1 MKEKSLGISQSLV
14 GATMWGASSVAINSL
29 FSITAIPYIVLLFFR
44 LLLSSLI
51 LFVFIRPHFDKRAL
65 FSISIFGV
73 IGLFAAQLT
82 YLAAIY
88 YSNATTATVLQYLF
102 MPMVVIYDLLR
113 KNRSTTLILVISI
126 TFSFFGLIL
135 LSVNFYSTGSLFVV
149 SPVGLFFG
157 LMAAVSGAFYTIY
170 ARVLVKKEGFE
181 PTISMGFLFACIPV
195 TIFGLYPSIRYISTL
210 SAMPLGS
217 ILTIAGLI
225 LFVVIVGT
233 VGAFYLY
240 IKSMKHINSSDAS
253 VTASMEPI
261 SAAIFSV
268 LILDIFLTGIQYLG
282 AAIIILSI
290 FFIQIDSSRNR

>member
-29 FSITAIPYIVLLFFR
+29 FSITAMPYIVLLFFR

-51 LFVFIRPHFDKRAL
+51 LFVFIRPHFNKRAL
-65 FSISIFGV
+65 LSISIFGV

-82 YLAAIY
+82 YLAAIF

-113 KNRSTTLILVISI
+113 KNRPTTLILVISI

-149 SPVGLFFG
+149 SPTGLFFG

-181 PTISMGFLFACIPV
+181 PTISLGFLFACIPV
-195 TIFGLYPSIRYISTL
+195 TIFGLYPSVRYISTL
-210 SAMPLGS
+210 SSMPLGS

>member
-1 MKEKSLGISQSLV
+1 MKEKTLGISQSLV
-14 GATMWGASSVAINSL
+14 GATMWGASSVAINFL
-29 FSITAIPYIVLLFFR
+29 FSITSMPYIVLLFFR

-51 LFVFIRPHFDKRAL
+51 LLVFIRPNFKKADL
-65 FSISIFGV
+65 LSISIFGM
-73 IGLFAAQLT
+73 IGLFAAQMT
-82 YLAAIY
+82 YLAAIF

-102 MPMVVIYDLLR
+102 MPMVVIYDLMR
-113 KNRSTTLILVISI
+113 RNRPTTTILLFSI
-126 TFSFFGLIL
+126 IFSFFGLIL
-135 LSVNFYSTGSLFVV
+135 LSFNFYSAGSIFVV

-181 PTISMGFLFACIPV
+181 ATISLGFLFACIPA
-195 TIFGLYPSIRYISTL
+195 TIFGLYPSIRYISNL
-210 SAMPLGS
+210 SAMPFGS
-217 ILTIAGLI
+217 IVTISGLI

-233 VGAFYLY
+233 LGAFYLY
-240 IKSMKHINSSDAS
+240 IKSMKHITSSDAS

-290 FFIQIDSSRNR
+290 FFIQIDSSRNG

>member
-51 LFVFIRPHFDKRAL
+51 LFVFIRPHFNKRSL
-65 FSISIFGV
+65 LSISIFGV

-113 KNRSTTLILVISI
+113 KNRPTTLILVISI

-149 SPVGLFFG
+149 SPIGLFFG

-181 PTISMGFLFACIPV
+181 PTISLGFLFACIPV

>member
-29 FSITAIPYIVLLFFR
+29 FSITAMPYIVLLFFR

-51 LFVFIRPHFDKRAL
+51 LFVFIRPHFNKRAL
-65 FSISIFGV
+65 LSISIFGV

-113 KNRSTTLILVISI
+113 KNRPTTLILVISI

-149 SPVGLFFG
+149 SPIGLFFG
-157 LMAAVSGAFYTIY
+157 LMAALSGAFYTIY

>member
-29 FSITAIPYIVLLFFR
+29 FSITAMPYIVLLFFR

-51 LFVFIRPHFDKRAL
+51 LFVFIRPHFNKRAL
-65 FSISIFGV
+65 LSISIFGV

-82 YLAAIY
+82 YLAAIF

-102 MPMVVIYDLLR
+102 MPMVVIYDLIR
-113 KNRSTTLILVISI
+113 KNRPTTLILVISI

-149 SPVGLFFG
+149 SPTRLFFG

-181 PTISMGFLFACIPV
+181 PTISLGFLFACIPV
-195 TIFGLYPSIRYISTL
+195 TIFGLYPSVRYISTL
-210 SAMPLGS
+210 SSMPLGS

>member
-29 FSITAIPYIVLLFFR
+29 FSITAMPYIVLLFFR

-51 LFVFIRPHFDKRAL
+51 LFVFIKPHFNKKAL
-65 FSISIFGV
+65 LSISIFGV

-113 KNRSTTLILVISI
+113 KNRPTTLILVISI

-181 PTISMGFLFACIPV
+181 PTISMGFLFACIPAA
-195 TIFGLYPSIRYISTL
+195 IFGLYPSIRYISTL